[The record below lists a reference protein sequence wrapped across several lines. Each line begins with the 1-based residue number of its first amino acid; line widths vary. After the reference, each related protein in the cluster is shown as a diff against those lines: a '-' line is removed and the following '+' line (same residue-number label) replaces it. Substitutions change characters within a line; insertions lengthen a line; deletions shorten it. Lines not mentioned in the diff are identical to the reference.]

1 MFKGLLC
8 VIGASVIFG
17 ITPSI
22 AKQLLNNGLS
32 PIVLI
37 FWYSAI
43 SALLNA
49 ATARLERR
57 SLRATPRATMQLLGV
72 GLISGATSLLLN
84 SSYNYIPAGVA
95 TTIHFLYPTVT
106 AVAMALFFGQRFT
119 RARAL
124 AVLFSL
130 AGMFCVAGIKASA
143 SLAGYALALGSAV
156 TYAAYLMAMGRLH
169 FDGLHSTGR
178 LFWSNLCVAV
188 VMGGLLLFQRQGA
201 LVPDWKGA
209 GAIALNCILM
219 FVAYRLLLYGIG
231 YLGATTTAFTSMAEP
246 ITSLIVSKLLYPEDK
261 ITLVNL
267 LGVVLIL
274 SAMLLATVQ
283 RKQVPVGENI

>member
-1 MFKGLLC
+1 
-8 VIGASVIFG
+8 
-17 ITPSI
+17 
-22 AKQLLNNGLS
+22 
-32 PIVLI
+32 
-37 FWYSAI
+37 
-43 SALLNA
+43 
-49 ATARLERR
+49 
-57 SLRATPRATMQLLGV
+57 
-72 GLISGATSLLLN
+72 
-84 SSYNYIPAGVA
+84 
-95 TTIHFLYPTVT
+95 
-106 AVAMALFFGQRFT
+106 
-119 RARAL
+119 
-124 AVLFSL
+124 
-130 AGMFCVAGIKASA
+130 
-143 SLAGYALALGSAV
+143 
-156 TYAAYLMAMGRLH
+156 MAMGRLH
-169 FDGLHSTGR
+169 FDGLHSAGR

>member
-49 ATARLERR
+49 ATARLEHR
-57 SLRATPRATMQLLGV
+57 SLRATPARNNAALGGRPHLRGDVPAAQFILQLHPCRRGPLPY
-72 GLISGATSLLLN
+72 TS
-84 SSYNYIPAGVA
+84 S
-95 TTIHFLYPTVT
+95 
-106 AVAMALFFGQRFT
+106 T
-119 RARAL
+119 RRSPPWPWRC
-124 AVLFSL
+124 SL
-130 AGMFCVAGIKASA
+130 VSA
-143 SLAGYALALGSAV
+143 SQGRAHWQCFFSPGRHVLRRWHQSLRLPGRLCTGAGFCRYLCG
-156 TYAAYLMAMGRLH
+156 YLMAMGRLH
-169 FDGLHSTGR
+169 FDGLHSAGR

-188 VMGGLLLFQRQGA
+188 VMGGLLLFQRQGRA
-201 LVPDWKGA
+201 CPGLEGRRRHCAELHTHVRRPTGCFCMASATWA
-209 GAIALNCILM
+209 RPRRRSHPWLNPLPASSSASCFIPK
-219 FVAYRLLLYGIG
+219 
-231 YLGATTTAFTSMAEP
+231 T
-246 ITSLIVSKLLYPEDK
+246 K

-267 LGVVLIL
+267 LGVGAHTLRHAPGHCTAQA
-274 SAMLLATVQ
+274 SACW
-283 RKQVPVGENI
+283 